1 MAVPMN
7 HERRAQIESLIEE
20 GSQATVAELAAAV
33 QELLEAN
40 RILRAKVGRLSAV
53 LNVRDASVY
62 ETESHRFR
70 VRYTGQDGER
80 QRTGHFDTR
89 DEAEA
94 WIATRRRR
102 MGGKS

>member
-1 MAVPMN
+1 MAAPMN
-7 HERRAQIESLIEE
+7 HKRRTQIESLLDQD
-20 GSQATVAELAAAV
+20 SPASAELAAAV
-33 QELLEAN
+33 RELLEAN

-53 LNVRDASVY
+53 LNVRDATVY

-80 QRTGHFDTR
+80 QRTGHFETR

>member
-1 MAVPMN
+1 MAAPMN
-7 HERRAQIESLIEE
+7 HKRRAQIEALLDQD
-20 GSQATVAELAAAV
+20 SQAVAAELAAAV
-33 QELLEAN
+33 RELLEAN

-53 LNVRDASVY
+53 LNVRDATVY

-80 QRTGHFDTR
+80 QRTGHFETWA
-89 DEAEA
+89 EADA